1 MRATTFILKQI
12 MIEMM
17 MMVMMM
23 VMVVIKVRDTAIK
36 KGGL

>member
-23 VMVVIKVRDTAIK
+23 VMVVIKVRHTAIK